1 MRTTLTSGYILTY
14 VQYVGSVSAM
24 INDLNVHAGGR
35 LFTGL
40 SAGPDNAPLTVLLHG
55 FPQTSRA
62 WRWQTRYLGAAG
74 QWAVAPD
81 LRGLS
86 PAGPRPPDIADYRLD
101 AVGQDVMDL
110 AEALGHRT
118 FHLVGHDLGG
128 IVAWYLAAHHPE
140 RVRTL
145 TAVSTPHL
153 AAFAGALHD
162 PAIRRVPPF
171 PLFRRPAPTA
181 EQIMLADDAAALR
194 AAYAGL
200 EPEDVTYYVQTF
212 RQPGIL
218 TAALNYFRAID
229 YDQWFALPRVTVPTQ
244 FVWGAEDPYLADSTA
259 QATADHVEGSYRAHP
274 LTGVAHWVPDT
285 ARPEVSRLIL
295 GHIVET
301 ETLSVPDRT

>member
-1 MRTTLTSGYILTY
+1 MLD
-14 VQYVGSVSAM
+14 
-24 INDLNVHAGGR
+24 DLNVHVGDR

-40 SAGPDNAPLTVLLHG
+40 SAGPDNAPVTVLLHG

-62 WRWQTRYLGAAG
+62 WRWQTGYLGEAG
-74 QWAVAPD
+74 QRAVAPD

-86 PAGPRPPDIADYRLD
+86 PGGPRPSDIADYRLD
-101 AVGQDVMDL
+101 AVGQDVIDL
-110 AEALGHRT
+110 AEALGYRT

-153 AAFAGALHD
+153 AAFAAALHD
-162 PAIRRVPPF
+162 PAIGRVPPF
-171 PLFRRPAPTA
+171 PLFRQPTPAA

-200 EPEDVTYYVQTF
+200 EAEDVSYYVQTF

-229 YDQWFALPRVTVPTQ
+229 YEQWFALPRVTVPTQ
-244 FVWGAEDPYLADSTA
+244 FVWGVQDPYLAESTA
-259 QATADHVEGSYRAHP
+259 QSTADHVEGSYRAHP
-274 LTGVAHWVPDT
+274 LDGVAHWVPDT
-285 ARPEVSRLIL
+285 ARPEVSSLIL

-301 ETLSVPDRT
+301 ETLGCI